1 MTIQTNLSRPT
12 DLAMTAV
19 WGLSL
24 FGLIDS
30 LFNYFWTGNGIHGSE
45 GALLVIVS
53 TLLLVLAVGI
63 VLNRW
68 GPRWLHVTLEVLASG
83 PHTLQVRGHAAVLD
97 GRLIEL
103 PPGPMAVLRSL
114 ARRPGVVVSRPGLVG
129 A

>member
-24 FGLIDS
+24 LGLIDS

-68 GPRWLHVTLEVLASG
+68 GPRWLHVTLEVL
-83 PHTLQVRGHAAVLD
+83 VVLD
-97 GRLIEL
+97 FLGTGLAAYFLEAWIL
-103 PPGPMAVLRSL
+103 LALMALAFIAWLVHALRPALRPAPRPL
-114 ARRPGVVVSRPGLVG
+114 AVG
-129 A
+129 